1 MMKYSKALL
10 FLIPIIIYVA
20 CSHKPKTEDERLN
33 DPRVVLQVGESK
45 LTLGDIETKLGSK
58 ADYHDTTDEF
68 NRKKMVVDK
77 TVDQFLLV
85 EGAQKAGFT
94 AKIDS
99 NTINRSLLKA
109 YYNDKILSR
118 VKVTDAD
125 IEDFFNKY
133 GGQVQVG
140 QIMVADSALAESLYT
155 AVRDGADFGDL
166 AKKFSQEPVSRD
178 NGGSLGYRDYS
189 GLVRYGN
196 DFLNSAFTMKSGE
209 ISKPIH
215 SRMGWHIVKAFD
227 RIKNTKEFLDQDKAK
242 YLEIANQY
250 LQKKLVDD
258 FIAKLKKDN
267 HYEIVKPTVEL
278 LIQKSDSVKASGS
291 KPAGLGS
298 AAYLDSLAFT
308 DAQKELYII
317 KFDDGGIKLHDL
329 LKMLMSY
336 DPRHLP
342 DLQDGFVMEQIYEGL
357 GVPPLLS
364 KAAAKEGYDKTPS
377 VIKDTENA
385 RSVLLA
391 QQMRDK
397 IYNNIPSVTE
407 QEVQDYYNQHKDEF
421 FVPKSMRV
429 SAVASK
435 TEAES
440 KDLLARAKAGA
451 NIAALAHNYSIDKE
465 SGSNGGDLGFFT
477 GDKRLSNYPEIY
489 AAGENMK
496 VGDLGGPVQMRGNWW
511 VFKVT
516 QWLEKTPKDLKQ
528 CHADIESRL
537 SSEKRTSTYQSWL
550 DQAKKDFPVT
560 MNLDLIKN
568 NLRTKALRDTTKS
581 SGQ

>member
-1 MMKYSKALL
+1 MMKYAKALL
-10 FLIPIIIYVA
+10 FLIPVIIFVA

-68 NRKKMVVDK
+68 YRKKMVVDR

-85 EGAQKAGFT
+85 EEAKKAGFT
-94 AKIDS
+94 ASVDS
-99 NTINRSLLKA
+99 NTITRSLLKA

-125 IEDFFNKY
+125 VEDFFNKY

-140 QIMVADSALAESLYT
+140 QIMVADSVLADSLYT
-155 AVRDGADFGDL
+155 AIKNGAAFGDL

-189 GLVRYGN
+189 GLVRYGD
-196 DFLNSAFTMKSGE
+196 DFLNSAFTMKTGE

-215 SRMGWHIVKAFD
+215 SRMGWHIIKEFD
-227 RIKNTKEFLDQDKAK
+227 RIKNTKEDFDQDKSK
-242 YLEIANQY
+242 YHDIANQY
-250 LQKKLVDD
+250 VQKKLVDD
-258 FIAKLKKDN
+258 FIAKLKKDY

-278 LIQKSDSVKASGS
+278 LIQKADSAKASGS

-308 DAQKELYII
+308 DAQKDMYII
-317 KFDDGGIKLHDL
+317 KFDDGGIKLRNLFKL
-329 LKMLMSY
+329 LNSY

-342 DLQDGFVMEQIYEGL
+342 DLQDGLVMEQIYEAV

-364 KAAAKEGYDKTPS
+364 KAASKEGYDKTPS
-377 VIKDTENA
+377 FIKDTENA
-385 RSVLLA
+385 KAVLLA

-397 IYNNIPSVTE
+397 IYKNIPSVTE

-440 KDLLARAKAGA
+440 KDLLARAKEGA
-451 NIAALAHNYSIDKE
+451 KIAALAHNYSVDKE

-489 AAGENMK
+489 AVGESLK
-496 VGDLGGPVQMRGNWW
+496 VGDLGGPVQMKGNWW
-511 VFKVT
+511 IFQVT
-516 QWLEKTPKDLKQ
+516 QWLEKTPKDLKL
-528 CHADIESRL
+528 CHSDIEGKL
-537 SSEKRTSTYQSWL
+537 SSQKRTSTYQSWIE
-550 DQAKKDFPVT
+550 QAKKDFPVT
-560 MNLDLIKN
+560 MNLDLIRN
-568 NLRTKALRDTTKS
+568 NLRTKVAGDTSKS
-581 SGQ
+581 SAK

>member
-1 MMKYSKALL
+1 MMKYSKSLL
-10 FLIPIIIYVA
+10 FLIPIIMYVA
-20 CSHKPKTEDERLN
+20 CSHKPKSEDERLN

-58 ADYHDTTDEF
+58 VDYHDTTDEF
-68 NRKKMVVDK
+68 NRKKMVVDR

-85 EGAQKAGFT
+85 EGAKKAGFT
-94 AKIDS
+94 ASVDS
-99 NTINRSLLKA
+99 NTTNRSLLKA

-125 IEDFFNKY
+125 VEDFFNKY

-140 QIMVADSALAESLYT
+140 QIMVADSALADSLYT
-155 AVRDGADFGDL
+155 VIKNGGDFGDL

-178 NGGSLGYRDYS
+178 NGGSMGYRDYS
-189 GLVRYGN
+189 GLVRYGD
-196 DFLNSAFTMKSGE
+196 DFLNSAFTMKTGE

-215 SRMGWHIVKAFD
+215 SRMGWHIIKEFD
-227 RIKNTKEFLDQDKAK
+227 RIKNTKEFLDQDKSK
-242 YLEIANQY
+242 YHDIANQY
-250 LQKKLVDD
+250 IQKKLVDD
-258 FIAKLKKDN
+258 FIAKLKKDY

-278 LIQKSDSVKASGS
+278 LIQKADSVKVSGS
-291 KPAGLGS
+291 KPADLGS

-308 DAQKELYII
+308 DAQKDMYII
-317 KFDDGGIKLHDL
+317 KFDDGGIKLRNL
-329 LKMLMSY
+329 FKMLNTY

-342 DLQDGFVMEQIYEGL
+342 DLQDGYVMGQIYEAVGI
-357 GVPPLLS
+357 PPLLS
-364 KAAAKEGYDKTPS
+364 KAASREGYDKTPS
-377 VIKDTENA
+377 FIKDTENA
-385 RSVLLA
+385 RAVLLA
-391 QQMRDK
+391 QKMRDE

-407 QEVQDYYNQHKDEF
+407 QDVQDYYNQHKDDF
-421 FVPKSMRV
+421 FIPKSMRV

-451 NIAALAHNYSIDKE
+451 KIGALAHSYSVDKE

-489 AAGENMK
+489 AVGESLK
-496 VGDLGGPVQMRGNWW
+496 VGDLGGPVQMKGNWW
-511 VFKVT
+511 IFQVT

-528 CHADIESRL
+528 CHADIESKL
-537 SSEKRTSTYQSWL
+537 SSMKRTSTYQGWIE
-550 DQAKKDFPVT
+550 QAKKDFPVT
-560 MNLDLIKN
+560 MNLDLIKD
-568 NLRTKALRDTTKS
+568 NLRTKAVGDTTKS
-581 SGQ
+581 SGK